1 MAQEN
6 CEYYWLH
13 FSGVKVGDFLA
24 EVGLLSGVVS
34 PGGRAHKVFELFEN
48 IVAAYNMEMKFA
60 DDYASGLLISL
71 ISLIASP
78 LILPPPFYRA
88 VKFLSDVQ
96 ANFTIKEIAAN
107 LGMTESYFIRAF
119 KKASGVTPLAFR
131 NNKRIILA
139 KNLLRETDF
148 SIHEI
153 ARLCGME
160 DALYFSRFFKRAEGV
175 SPLLYRQKTKTL

>member
-1 MAQEN
+1 
-6 CEYYWLH
+6 
-13 FSGVKVGDFLA
+13 
-24 EVGLLSGVVS
+24 
-34 PGGRAHKVFELFEN
+34 
-48 IVAAYNMEMKFA
+48 
-60 DDYASGLLISL
+60 
-71 ISLIASP
+71 

-88 VKFLSDVQ
+88 VKLLSDVQ

-119 KKASGVTPLAFR
+119 KKALGVTPLAFR